1 MVIFQHT
8 LGFWLKHRCHATNLN
23 DGRRLRPE
31 PRAAGAR
38 LGRDRGRARPRGWQ
52 GLAALRNWQLRMTR
66 GTVRSQRTRKRRRC
80 PWPSHGQDCRTGRGE
95 PRSRAMSPQ
104 PESLACA
111 SECPGRAAMRGD
123 GQQAHLRRR
132 DTCALVKVTGQ
143 SWGGQRVP
151 RSLYSWPQA
160 FQRAP
165 SCCWSGQGPDPFR
178 LQWIS
183 ELQGGKSKS
192 LRL

>member
-1 MVIFQHT
+1 MAEART
-8 LGFWLKHRCHATNLN
+8 K
-23 DGRRLRPE
+23 GRRGE
-31 PRAAGAR
+31 AGKGSR
-38 LGRDRGRARPRGWQ
+38 ESQTQ
-52 GLAALRNWQLRMTR
+52 GLAGPGSTEKLAVKDDPGAGEESENTQTPEVPLA
-66 GTVRSQRTRKRRRC
+66 
-80 PWPSHGQDCRTGRGE
+80 E
-95 PRSRAMSPQ
+95 PRSGLQNWPRRAQKPGDVPLSQKALPVPQ
-104 PESLACA
+104 SVR
-111 SECPGRAAMRGD
+111 PGRAATRGD
-123 GQQAHLRRR
+123 GQQAHLRRS

-151 RSLYSWPQA
+151 RSSYSWPQA

-192 LRL
+192 LRP